1 MQSTWRS
8 VIEIFQQYRDTRTAY
23 WLHENLFTISWW
35 ILFVTTVGIFIVWI
49 IFLDKKRIFEIV
61 TYGFF
66 VTAVGVIGD
75 AIGVSLFLW
84 HYTNTLLPVSQ
95 IAEIHTIQMP
105 FIYMLVYQYF
115 RTWKSFI
122 VASTI
127 NAFVFAFILEP
138 LLVWLQ
144 IYELH
149 SWKHIYS
156 FFPYILIGIVFKFV
170 VNKFKKL
177 DRYYES

>member
-1 MQSTWRS
+1 MQSARS
-8 VIEIFQQYRDTRTAY
+8 EVVELLQQYRELRTEY

-35 ILFVTTVGIFIVWI
+35 ILFVTTVGIFIVWFI
-49 IFLDKKRIFEIV
+49 ILDKKRIFEIV

-75 AIGVSLFLW
+75 AIGVSLMLW
-84 HYTNTLLPVSQ
+84 HYPNTLLPVSQ
-95 IAEIHTIQMP
+95 IAEVHTIQMP
-105 FIYMLVYQYF
+105 IIYMLVYQYF
-115 RTWKSFI
+115 HSWKSFI
-122 VASTI
+122 IASAI
-127 NAFVFAFILEP
+127 NAFVFAFMLEP

-149 SWKHIYS
+149 GWKHIYS
-156 FFPYILIGIVFKFV
+156 FFPYILIAVVFKLV